1 MNSLTQTRNRLVL
14 GVVALSLG
22 LWALAACG
30 GETVVEK
37 VVETVVV
44 EKAVTRVETV
54 IETVV
59 VEKQVEGQTV
69 RVVETVVVEKAV
81 TRVETVV
88 ETVVVVEVATT
99 APAPTIPP
107 AQRVQRV
114 IVGHD
119 EPYALIDHINP
130 YVGSRGGDLAGGSLY
145 DRLNDLDDTLA
156 PVARL
161 GTGWSVS
168 SDGTQW
174 TYTLREGVKFKNGQD
189 FSSADVSLQL
199 AAAARSGDRVL
210 QVCDRPGHEHRR
222 TGSGG

>member
-1 MNSLTQTRNRLVL
+1 MNSRTKARNRLVM

-30 GETVVEK
+30 GETVVE
-37 VVETVVV
+37 
-44 EKAVTRVETV
+44 TV
-54 IETVV
+54 I
-59 VEKQVEGQTV
+59 VE
-69 RVVETVVVEKAV
+69 REK
-81 TRVETVV
+81 TVV
-88 ETVVVVEVATT
+88 ETVIVEKEKSVVETVIVEKTVVEVATT

-107 AQRVQRV
+107 TQRVQRV

-168 SDGTQW
+168 SDGT
-174 TYTLREGVKFKNGQD
+174 
-189 FSSADVSLQL
+189 A
-199 AAAARSGDRVL
+199 
-210 QVCDRPGHEHRR
+210 
-222 TGSGG
+222 

>member
-1 MNSLTQTRNRLVL
+1 MNSLTQARNRLLL
-14 GVVALSLG
+14 GAIVFALG
-22 LWALAACG
+22 LMTFAACG
-30 GETVVEK
+30 GETVVETVIVEK
-37 VVETVVV
+37 EKTVVETVI
-44 EKAVTRVETV
+44 VET
-54 IETVV
+54 
-59 VEKQVEGQTV
+59 EK
-69 RVVETVVVEKAV
+69 
-81 TRVETVV
+81 TVV

-168 SDGTQW
+168 SDGTAW
-174 TYTLREGVKFKNGQD
+174 TYDLRQGVKFKNGQD
-189 FSSADVSLQL
+189 FTSADVLYSWQRLL
-199 AAAARSGDRVL
+199 DPETAYFRSATVRA
-210 QVCDRPGHEHRR
+210 
-222 TGSGG
+222 